1 MNKGSTGR
9 VMVAEAAVTEAT
21 PIGLSRPTTQPLEW
35 SGVLAQKGYVF
46 GADISVDSE
55 RVVLADLSG
64 NVVDRIYSPVDAGT
78 SVAPEDVVAR
88 VSGMMHALL
97 EKHNVK
103 IRKVLRAAVG
113 FGGPVDALRG
123 EVRRHHD
130 APGWEGFPLAQ
141 KLEAALDVPTYL
153 ENDARLATL
162 GEVWF
167 GAGRETAE
175 CDMVYVHW
183 STGVGGGIVTDGKLL
198 RGSATIAGEFG
209 HTVVVTGDT
218 ALPCRC
224 GGKGHLEAYIRG
236 TSLLSRARDL
246 VGDSAAPTDIAGL
259 FEMAR
264 SNPEVQGLLDEAVA
278 LMGVTVANLI
288 TQINPNLVVIGGLV
302 ARHADVLIPRISE
315 IALQLAMPLSTTGV
329 TIVPAQLGDEATLMG
344 AVALA
349 LDSLR

>member
-1 MNKGSTGR
+1 
-9 VMVAEAAVTEAT
+9 MVAEPVVTEAT
-21 PIGLSRPTTQPLEW
+21 PIVLSRPTTQTMEW

-46 GADISVDSE
+46 GADISVESE

-64 NVVDRIYSPVDAGT
+64 NVIGRAQSAVGKDT
-78 SVAPEDVVAR
+78 SVAPDDVIAR
-88 VSGMMHALL
+88 VSGMMRALL

-141 KLEAALDVPTYL
+141 KLEADLDVPTYL

-198 RGSATIAGEFG
+198 RGSSTIAGEFG
-209 HTVVVTGDT
+209 HTVVHTGDD

-224 GGKGHLEAYIRG
+224 GAKGHLEAYIRG
-236 TSLLSRARDL
+236 TALLSRARDL
-246 VGDSAAPTDIAGL
+246 VGEAEAPADIDAL
-259 FEMAR
+259 FEMAG
-264 SNPEVQGLLDEAVA
+264 SNPAIQGLLDESVS

-288 TQINPNLVVIGGLV
+288 TQVNPNVVVIGGIV
-302 ARHADVLIPRISE
+302 ARHAGALIPRIADM
-315 IALQLAMPLSTTGV
+315 ALQSAMPVSTTGV
-329 TIVPAQLGDEATLMG
+329 TIVAAQLGDEATLMG